1 MATIKK
7 AQKGASTPK
16 YKPSWD
22 KPTADSTDYYR
33 EKAADMYKAYGN
45 TGNKKFLKEGADSF
59 GSMVRQKRK
68 GKPGMDKNG
77 FPIKQKSGGKTPSS
91 PAQKKFASLAA
102 PKDKITFADKIAGA
116 KGKAPMAK
124 KGITMK
130 KGGMMKK
137 GC

>member
-16 YKPSWD
+16 YKPSWP
-22 KPTADSTDYYR
+22 KPTADSTEYYKD
-33 EKAADMYKAYGN
+33 KAADMRKAYTN
-45 TGNKKFLKEGADSF
+45 TGNRKFAQEAGDAFRSEI
-59 GSMVRQKRK
+59 RQKWK

-77 FPIKQKSGGKTPSS
+77 FPIKQKFGGKTPSS

-124 KGITMK
+124 KGTTMK

>member
-1 MATIKK
+1 MATMKK
-7 AQKGASTPK
+7 YQAGGKTTYTSVGNYSK
-16 YKPSWD
+16 
-22 KPTADSTDYYR
+22 ADSL
-33 EKAADMYKAYGN
+33 G
-45 TGNKKFLKEGADSF
+45 KKNMSDFSSKADSVMNKF
-59 GSMVRQKRK
+59 KGDSSLSKKSSSLSSDLDKMVAEKMKART
-68 GKPGMDKNG
+68 
-77 FPIKQKSGGKTPSS
+77 KQRSGGKTPSS

-124 KGITMK
+124 KGTTMK

>member
-1 MATIKK
+1 MKK
-7 AQKGASTPK
+7 AQ
-16 YKPSWD
+16 D
-22 KPTADSTDYYR
+22 
-33 EKAADMYKAYGN
+33 
-45 TGNKKFLKEGADSF
+45 
-59 GSMVRQKRK
+59 
-68 GKPGMDKNG
+68 
-77 FPIKQKSGGKTPSS
+77 GGKTPSS

-102 PKDKITFADKIAGA
+102 PKNKITFADKIVGA